1 MQVTSLLKILKEL
14 KKLVHP
20 VRFELT
26 TTGLKGRC
34 STVELRMHYL
44 KNKRN
49 SISRPAALSTPT
61 LWTRFSGS
69 QAQREK
75 FFEIL
80 IFFDII
86 NRCPKKKK
94 KLNN

>member
-34 STVELRMHYL
+34 STIELRMRLFADLPCLHPTMGGAE
-44 KNKRN
+44 KK
-49 SISRPAALSTPT
+49 SRGA
-61 LWTRFSGS
+61 
-69 QAQREK
+69 
-75 FFEIL
+75 
-80 IFFDII
+80 
-86 NRCPKKKK
+86 
-94 KLNN
+94 